1 MSHRLPEDLERA
13 VSKLAGRYLAAR
25 RPEQLAKCPTCGST
39 AEKGIDIG
47 CCPTFDCP
55 GVCQWR
61 SKKGPPWRCKK
72 GPLGGCGL
80 VP

>member
-39 AEKGIDIG
+39 AEKGIAIG

-55 GVCQWR
+55 GGVMLTATGIAEAWVM
-61 SKKGPPWRCKK
+61 G
-72 GPLGGCGL
+72 
-80 VP
+80 V